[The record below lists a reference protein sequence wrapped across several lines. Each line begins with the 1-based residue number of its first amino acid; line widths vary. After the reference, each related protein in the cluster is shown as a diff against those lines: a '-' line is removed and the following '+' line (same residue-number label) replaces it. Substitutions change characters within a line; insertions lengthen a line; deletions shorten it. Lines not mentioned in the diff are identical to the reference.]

1 MEAHETLRFRYVLL
15 LYPAAPVEGV
25 AVMADSGVVMNA
37 HSAKREAIQ
46 VIERLPD
53 DVPLD
58 EIVYR
63 LYVIDKVQRGLKDV
77 EAGRTHSSEELAS
90 EIEAW

>member
-1 MEAHETLRFRYVLL
+1 MHTQTPKQDALH
-15 LYPAAPVEGV
+15 A
-25 AVMADSGVVMNA
+25 
-37 HSAKREAIQ
+37 
-46 VIERLPD
+46 IERLPD

-63 LYVIDKVQRGLKDV
+63 LYVLNKVQQGLKDV
-77 EAGRTHSSEELAS
+77 DAGRTVSSDELAH

>member
-1 MEAHETLRFRYVLL
+1 MHT
-15 LYPAAPVEGV
+15 
-25 AVMADSGVVMNA
+25 
-37 HSAKREAIQ
+37 HTAKQEAISA
-46 VIERLPD
+46 IERLPD

-63 LYVIDKVQRGLKDV
+63 LYVLNKIQQGREDI
-77 EAGRTHSSEELAS
+77 EAGRTLSSEELAR

>member
-1 MEAHETLRFRYVLL
+1 MHAY
-15 LYPAAPVEGV
+15 
-25 AVMADSGVVMNA
+25 
-37 HSAKREAIQ
+37 SAKQEAIHA
-46 VIERLPD
+46 IERLPD

-63 LYVIDKVQRGLKDV
+63 LYVMAKIQQGLKDID
-77 EAGRTHSSEELAS
+77 AGRTIPSEDIAQ